1 MSLDYE
7 RKKYEVLK
15 DMVERYK
22 KELLEDREYALAMPI
37 ETEDGFNIE
46 RETMLNDIDD
56 KMLILKRHSKE
67 PYFAKLVFNDLED
80 GTEFNG
86 YIGRLSIG
94 DISTPTDDKI
104 VDWRAPIS
112 DLYYNGRLGKTEYSA
127 HGKRFGVD
135 LKLKRQIDIKDD
147 KVNSIYDFEDAVSND
162 EFLKPYLTQSADNR
176 LKSIVATIQ
185 EEQNSI
191 IRLPLFQNCVVQGV
205 AGSGKTTVALHRIS
219 YLMYN
224 YKKSVKP
231 EEFLII
237 SPNEIFTSY
246 ISSIL
251 VDLDADR
258 ANSFPVNKIFESLID
273 TNFKIL
279 PKHSQYTTLIKQK
292 ISPDYLSYKN
302 GITFKNLIDR
312 YLEDYKKTVFHKPLV
327 IDGITALD
335 ADTVYS
341 YFRDPISTNLEDYL
355 NKSCHKFALALCYD
369 EKLKSKAFSNIN
381 ASDKDLQ
388 KKLQA
393 KRKVESNNIGFLK
406 KNFNVKINPI
416 KMYTDFISN
425 LAKYTDYEHCDTLIK
440 ETKKNLKN
448 KVLAYDDLAPLLYII
463 SLIQETPYYF
473 SIKNIFIDEAQDL
486 SYLMFVALRKVFK
499 NATFAIFGDIAQ
511 GIYGYQSIVRWDD
524 ILGVLGDTK
533 MLYLNRSYRT
543 SIEIMED
550 ANKTLLMLNEK
561 PANNV
566 VRHGEEVKYIY
577 SNSVEDIAKIL
588 EENRTSYAHTAIIC
602 KDDTELNKAAERLA
616 SLNLTV
622 IDESNINYESHSNLL
637 LTIQTAKGL
646 EFDAVIIYNGNNFDP
661 TPIDYKLLYVAK
673 TRALH
678 KLTICHDSK

>member
-1 MSLDYE
+1 MSLEYE
-7 RKKYEVLK
+7 RKKYQVMKE
-15 DMVERYK
+15 MVAAYK
-22 KELLEDREYALAMPI
+22 KDLLEDREHALAMPI

-46 RETMLNDIDD
+46 RETILNDIDD
-56 KMLILKRHSKE
+56 KMLILKRHMTE
-67 PYFAKLVFNDLED
+67 PYFAKLQFTDKED
-80 GTEFNG
+80 NTEFFG

-112 DLYYNGRLGKTEYSA
+112 DLYYNGRLGDTEYTA
-127 HGKRFGVD
+127 HGKEYKVD

-147 KVNSIYDFEDAVSND
+147 KVNSIYDFEDAISND

-191 IRLPLFQNCVVQGV
+191 IRLPLYQNCIVQGV

-251 VDLDADR
+251 VDLDADK
-258 ANSFPVNKIFESLID
+258 ANSYPINKVFESLISSD
-273 TNFKIL
+273 YKIL
-279 PKHSQYTTLIKQK
+279 PKHSQYSYLSHNN
-292 ISPDYLSYKN
+292 ISTDYL
-302 GITFKNLIDR
+302 GFKNNRNFKRILDR
-312 YLEDYKKTVFHKPLV
+312 YLDDYKKSIFYKPLV
-327 IDGITALD
+327 IDGIEALD
-335 ADTVYS
+335 RDTVYS
-341 YFRDPISTNLEDYL
+341 YFSEPIHTNLEDYTTKCCKKL
-355 NKSCHKFALALCYD
+355 ALALCYED
-369 EKLKSKAFSNIN
+369 RLKNMAFKNIN
-381 ASDKDLQ
+381 LSDKHLQ

-393 KRKVESNNIGFLK
+393 KRKVESNNIGFIK
-406 KNFNVKINPI
+406 KNFNFKINPI
-416 KMYTDFISN
+416 KTYIDFISH
-425 LAKYTDYEHCDTLIK
+425 LDKYCDYQDIDILKKHTLSNIK
-440 ETKKNLKN
+440 KGI
-448 KVLAYDDLAPLLYII
+448 LAYDDLAPLLYII
-463 SLIQETPYYF
+463 SNLIDTPYYY

-486 SYLMFVALRKVFK
+486 SELMYIALRRVFK

-511 GIYGYQSIVRWDD
+511 GIYGYQSITKWDD
-524 ILGVLGDTK
+524 IFDDIGDTK

-550 ANKTLLMLNEK
+550 ANKTLLALNEK

-566 VRHGEEVKYIY
+566 VRHGDKVDYIY
-577 SNSVEDIAKIL
+577 SNDISTIEKIL
-588 EENRTSYAHTAIIC
+588 NDNKDKYSHTAIIC
-602 KDDTELNKAAERLA
+602 KDDVELSIAEKNLA
-616 SLNLTV
+616 PLNLTV
-622 IDESNINYESHSNLL
+622 LDETNISYDNNDNIL
-637 LTIQTAKGL
+637 LTVQTAKGL
-646 EFDAVIIYNGNNFDP
+646 EFDAVIIYDATSFTDSV
-661 TPIDYKLLYVAK
+661 IDLKLLYVAK

-678 KLTICHDSK
+678 KLCICHKQ

>member
-7 RKKYEVLK
+7 KKKYEVLK
-15 DMVERYK
+15 EMVEHYK
-22 KELLEDREYALAMPI
+22 QELLEDREYALAMPI

-56 KMLILKRHSKE
+56 KMLILKRHAKE
-67 PYFAKLVFNDLED
+67 PYFAKLVFQDIED
-80 GTEFNG
+80 NAEFNG

-112 DLYYNGRLGKTEYSA
+112 DLYYNGRLGNTSYQA
-127 HGKRFGVD
+127 HGHDFQVD

-147 KVNSIYDFEDAVSND
+147 KVNSIYDFEDAVSSD

-185 EEQNSI
+185 EEQNNI
-191 IRLPLFQNCVVQGV
+191 IRLPLYQNCVVQGV

-246 ISSIL
+246 ISNIL
-251 VDLDADR
+251 VDLDADK
-258 ANSFPVNKIFESLID
+258 ANSFPLNKVFESLID
-273 TNFKIL
+273 TNYKIL
-279 PKHSQYTTLIKQK
+279 PKHSQYNKLKNQN
-292 ISPDYLSYKN
+292 ISTKYLAFKN
-302 GITFKNLIDR
+302 GETFKKLIDTF
-312 YLEDYKKTVFHKPLV
+312 LLDYKKNIFYKPLV
-327 IDGITALD
+327 IDGIETLD
-335 ADTVYS
+335 KDTVYS
-341 YFRDPISTNLEDYL
+341 FFKDPITTNLEDYL

-369 EKLKSKAFSNIN
+369 EKLKSKAFGNIN
-381 ASDKDLQ
+381 ISNKDLQ
-388 KKLQA
+388 KKLLA
-393 KRKVESNNIGFLK
+393 KRKVESNNIGFIK
-406 KNFNVKINPI
+406 KNFNIKLNPI
-416 KMYTDFISN
+416 KVYIDFIN
-425 LAKYTDYEHCDTLIK
+425 ALDRYTTYPELNTLKK
-440 ETKKNLKN
+440 ETLKN
-448 KVLAYDDLAPLLYII
+448 VKAGILAYDDLAPLLYII
-463 SLIQETPYYF
+463 SNLQDTPYYY

-486 SYLMFVALRKVFK
+486 SKLMFVALRKVFR

-511 GIYGYQSIVRWDD
+511 GIYGYQSIEKWEDILDD
-524 ILGVLGDTK
+524 IGNTK

-550 ANKTLLMLNEK
+550 ANKTLLALGERA
-561 PANNV
+561 ANNV
-566 VRHGEEVKYIY
+566 VRHGEVVDYINT
-577 SNSVEDIAKIL
+577 NSIDTIQKIL
-588 EENRTSYAHTAIIC
+588 DENKEKYTHTAIIC
-602 KDDTELNKAAERLA
+602 KDEDELKHATNNLSK
-616 SLNLTV
+616 LNLTV
-622 IDESNINYESHSNLL
+622 IDETNINYENNANLL
-637 LTIQTAKGL
+637 LTVQTAKGL
-646 EFDAVIIYNGNNFDP
+646 EFDSVIIYNHNSFADSV
-661 TPIDYKLLYVAK
+661 IDKKLLYVAK